1 MLVTGV
7 WQFSWTVRDLDAA
20 VRFYR
25 DGLGFELRLFQEQ
38 NNEYTR
44 KLVGYPDTH
53 IRMAQFNLPGVDPG
67 ISGHLIELTQYY
79 APDADT
85 AQVTETYNPGV
96 AHVALI
102 STDLDAVYQRVIEF
116 GGRPISEPVEI
127 QEGVNKGG
135 RAMYVRDPEGFT
147 LEFVEPPASRLA
159 GMTEGAI

>member
-20 VRFYR
+20 VRFYCE
-25 DGLGFELRLFQEQ
+25 GLGFELRLFQEQ

-53 IRMAQFNLPGVDPG
+53 LRMAQFNLPGVDPG
-67 ISGHLIELTQYY
+67 ISGHLIELSEYY
-79 APDADT
+79 APAADSE
-85 AQVTETYNPGV
+85 QVTDTYNPGV
-96 AHVALI
+96 AHIALI
-102 STDLDAVYQRVIEF
+102 STDLDAVHRRVIEF
-116 GGRPISEPVEI
+116 GGHPISGPVEI

-147 LEFVEPPASRLA
+147 IEFVEPPASRLA
-159 GMTEGAI
+159 ARAEGTA